1 MPKWLQNIYI
11 PKQLKFLLNHN
22 FAQKKLAQLVENF
35 KPELV
40 ITQKPPVPSGQFEN
54 IPTIAFI
61 RDLEYISFF
70 THANHPTLKGKL
82 NYFIEQRI
90 GEKILKELRRMNLV
104 IANSDFVARQLK
116 KHGIDA
122 EVVFPFIDISEF
134 VAEKRQSKYIAYISG
149 SFVPHK
155 GFTLFLDIA
164 RLMPDYPFLAV
175 GRDPDGLLK
184 EAPANVKHIDWT
196 NDMRNIYSMT
206 KLLLVPSLWE
216 EPFCRMSIEA
226 QANGIPVIAS
236 ATGGLPESVGD
247 AGILIDDFANPH
259 DWVQSIKEIILS
271 DSLMMQLSE
280 KSRIHSKSFDISHSF
295 SHFQALIDK
304 NLGLQI

>member
-22 FAQKKLAQLVENF
+22 ISQKKLIQLVEDF
-35 KPELV
+35 KPELL
-40 ITQKPPVPSGQFEN
+40 ITQKPPIPSGQFKN
-54 IPTIAFI
+54 IPTVAFV

-70 THANHPTLKGKL
+70 VHMNTKTAKGRL
-82 NYFIEQRI
+82 NYFIERRI
-90 GEKILKELRRMNLV
+90 GEKILKELKRMDLV
-104 IANSDFVARQLK
+104 IANSSFVARQLK
-116 KHGIDA
+116 KHDNDTEII
-122 EVVFPFIDISEF
+122 FPFIDISEF
-134 VAEKRQSKYIAYISG
+134 IAENHQPKYITYISG

-155 GFTLFLDIA
+155 GFILFLDIA

-206 KLLLVPSLWE
+206 KLLLITSLWE

-236 ATGGLPESVGD
+236 ATGGLSESVGD
-247 AGILIDDFANPH
+247 AGILIEDFTNPH
-259 DWVQSIKEIILS
+259 IWAQSIKEIAS
-271 DSLMMQLSE
+271 SNSLMIELSR
-280 KSRIHSKSFDISHSF
+280 KSKIHSKDFDISNSF
-295 SHFQALIDK
+295 GYFQALVEK
-304 NLGLQI
+304 KLGLQI